1 MDDIPFSVF
10 GKGGPAQPSNP
21 GAGDSTPSPLSSRF
35 AQEFMLRGER
45 ATLKEDYAVA
55 AASFER
61 AAMTF
66 ERAGNPLAAA
76 DAYLE
81 LGASLLYLDRGA
93 EVPLLAPRISRLVSD
108 AHHLPVGSF
117 LLLRVFASICL
128 QANENRGPF
137 VDLAHRRRAI
147 RHPERGTHRQ
157 ALAATS
163 TATSEAESA
172 S

>member
-1 MDDIPFSVF
+1 MGDIPLSVV
-10 GKGGPAQPSNP
+10 GKGAPAQPSSP
-21 GAGDSTPSPLSSRF
+21 GPGDSTRAPLSSRF
-35 AQEFMLRGER
+35 AEEFMLRGER
-45 ATLKEDYAVA
+45 ATLVEDYSLA

-81 LGASLLYLDRGA
+81 LGAALLYLDRGA
-93 EVPLLAPRISRLVSD
+93 EVPHLAPRISRLVSD
-108 AHHLPVGSF
+108 ARHLPAGSF

-128 QANENRGPF
+128 QANENRGSF
-137 VDLAHRRRAI
+137 VDLTYRRRAL

-157 ALAATS
+157 TLAATP
-163 TATSEAESA
+163 EAESA
-172 S
+172 T